1 MLNILGY
8 KVEEQKKLIT
18 NDFVRQLYI
27 NVELVPQSDPP
38 KMILT
43 WGERAK
49 IEFSKKEVLTFA
61 AKVQYQYV
69 TSN

>member
-8 KVEEQKKLIT
+8 KVEDQKKLII

-27 NVELVPQSDPP
+27 NTEVVPQSDPP
-38 KMILT
+38 KFILT

-49 IEFSKKEVLTFA
+49 IEFSKKEVLSFA
-61 AKVQYQYV
+61 AKVL
-69 TSN
+69 